1 MTGSENRGEKQP
13 SRVPLQTGPGRDA
26 IAKSDIDEASPRRT
40 TTSDMQGHH
49 TASLITGQLARL
61 FQSAKR
67 FTSTATESFALCRG
81 HLNVHPPEGLC
92 DNPPMVLKR
101 WLVGDPLKTAQARHE
116 RLSKTIALAIFS
128 SNAISSVAYATE
140 EILLVLVLAGA
151 AAVAW
156 SIPISLAIL
165 FLILVLTISY
175 RQIIYEYPE
184 GGGAYIVARTNLGDR
199 PALVAAAAL
208 MIDYVLTV
216 AVSVAAGIAAL
227 TSAIPG
233 LFVHRE
239 ALGLIAIL
247 FIVIINLRG
256 VRESGKV
263 FAIPTYFAIAALGF
277 LVIVGTVHSL
287 SNPASTS
294 LPISSVGSETLT
306 LFLVLRSFAAGCS
319 AVTGMEI
326 ISNGVKAF
334 HPPESKNAAATML
347 WMSIILASLFMGIS
361 WMAYHNGILP
371 KADET
376 LISQLARAT
385 FGTGPIYYAVQIST
399 MALLVLAANG
409 AFAGFPH
416 LASILARDGFMPH
429 QMATFGDRLVFSNGI
444 IILGLLAC
452 LLLVLFQGDTHA
464 LIPLY
469 AIGVFV
475 SFTLSQAG
483 MVKRWLVK
491 KGTHWQT
498 KLIVNGLGALT
509 TGIATIII
517 ATTKFTQGAWIV
529 FLLIAVLLLM
539 FQGIRSHYKA
549 VREQIALD
557 RRGERPAL
565 PRRNIVIIP
574 ISGLNRAVVRA
585 LDFARS
591 RPGEIRAVFVDVD
604 PEESAKVK
612 IQWAQWGGGV
622 NLIALSSPY
631 RSVLGSLLDYVEEV
645 LEKDPNTW
653 VTVVIPEILPARWW
667 QGILHNQRALM
678 LKGKLLFKDRV
689 IITDVPY
696 HLTR

>member
-1 MTGSENRGEKQP
+1 M
-13 SRVPLQTGPGRDA
+13 
-26 IAKSDIDEASPRRT
+26 I
-40 TTSDMQGHH
+40 
-49 TASLITGQLARL
+49 
-61 FQSAKR
+61 
-67 FTSTATESFALCRG
+67 
-81 HLNVHPPEGLC
+81 
-92 DNPPMVLKR
+92 LKR

-156 SIPISLAIL
+156 SIPVSLAIL
-165 FLILVLTISY
+165 FLILILTISY

-184 GGGAYIVARTNLGDR
+184 GGGAYVVARSNLGDR

-208 MIDYVLTV
+208 MIDYVLTL

-227 TSAIPG
+227 TSAIPS

-247 FIVIINLRG
+247 FMIVMNLRG
-256 VRESGKV
+256 VRESGKF

-277 LVIVGTVHSL
+277 LVMVGTVRSFF
-287 SNPASTS
+287 NPGGPPHMTS
-294 LPISSVGSETLT
+294 SADIENLT
-306 LFLVLRSFAAGCS
+306 LFLILRSFAAGCS

-326 ISNGVKAF
+326 VSNGVKAF
-334 HPPESKNAAATML
+334 RPPESKNAATTML
-347 WMSIILASLFMGIS
+347 WMSAILASLFIGIS
-361 WMAYHNGILP
+361 WMAYHHGILP

-376 LISQLARAT
+376 VISQLARLT
-385 FGTGPIYYAVQIST
+385 FGTGLFYYTVQIGT

-409 AFAGFPH
+409 AFAGFPN

-444 IILGLLAC
+444 IILGFLAC
-452 LLLVLFQGDTHA
+452 LLLILFQGDTHA

-483 MVKRWLVK
+483 MVKRWLMK
-491 KGTHWQT
+491 KGPHWQT
-498 KLIVNGLGALT
+498 KLIVNGAGALT

-517 ATTKFTQGAWIV
+517 ATTKFMQGAWIV
-529 FLLIAVLLLM
+529 FLLVTILLLM

-549 VREQIALD
+549 VKEQIALD
-557 RRGERPAL
+557 RRGERPPL

-585 LDFARS
+585 LDYARS
-591 RPGEIRAVFVDVD
+591 RPGEVRAVYVDLD

-645 LEKDPNTW
+645 LEKDPNAW
-653 VTVVIPEILPARWW
+653 ITVVIPEILPARWW
-667 QGILHNQRALM
+667 QNVLHNQRAFL
-678 LKGKLLFKDRV
+678 LKAALLFKERV
-689 IITDVPY
+689 ILIDVPY

>member
-1 MTGSENRGEKQP
+1 M
-13 SRVPLQTGPGRDA
+13 
-26 IAKSDIDEASPRRT
+26 I
-40 TTSDMQGHH
+40 
-49 TASLITGQLARL
+49 
-61 FQSAKR
+61 
-67 FTSTATESFALCRG
+67 
-81 HLNVHPPEGLC
+81 
-92 DNPPMVLKR
+92 LKR

-140 EILLVLVLAGA
+140 EILLVLILAGA
-151 AAVAW
+151 AAVSW
-156 SIPISLAIL
+156 SIPVSLAIL
-165 FLILVLTISY
+165 FLVLVLTISY

-184 GGGAYIVARTNLGDR
+184 GGGTYIVARSNLGDT

-227 TSAIPG
+227 TSAIPS
-233 LFVHRE
+233 LFIHRE
-239 ALGLIAIL
+239 ALGLVAIL
-247 FIVIINLRG
+247 FIIVMNLRG
-256 VRESGKV
+256 VRESGKF
-263 FAIPTYFAIAALGF
+263 FAIPTYFAIGALGL
-277 LVIVGTVHSL
+277 LVIVGTVRSL
-287 SNPASTS
+287 SDTGASPT
-294 LPISSVGSETLT
+294 LPSSVETETLT
-306 LFLVLRSFAAGCS
+306 LFLVLRAFAAGCS
-319 AVTGMEI
+319 AVTGMEV

-334 HPPESKNAAATML
+334 RPPESKNAATTMI
-347 WMSIILASLFMGIS
+347 WMSTILASLFMGIS
-361 WMAYHNGILP
+361 WMASHYGILA
-371 KADET
+371 KIDET
-376 LISQLARAT
+376 VISQLARLT
-385 FGTGPIYYAVQIST
+385 FGTGPIYYTVQIGT
-399 MALLVLAANG
+399 MALLVLAANS

-444 IILGLLAC
+444 IILGFFAC
-452 LLLVLFQGDTHA
+452 LLLVVFEGDTHA

-491 KGTHWQT
+491 KGPHWQT
-498 KLIVNGLGALT
+498 KLTVNGIGAVT

-529 FLLIAVLLLM
+529 FVLVSILLLM

-549 VREQIALD
+549 VKEQIALD
-557 RRGERPAL
+557 RRGERPPL

-585 LDFARS
+585 LDYARS
-591 RPGEIRAVFVDVD
+591 RPGEIRAVYVDLD
-604 PEESAKVK
+604 QEESAKVK

-631 RSVLGSLLDYVEEV
+631 RSVLGSLLGYVEEV

-653 VTVVIPEILPARWW
+653 ITVVIPEILPARWW
-667 QGILHNQRALM
+667 QNILHNQRALM
-678 LKGKLLFKDRV
+678 LKAALLFKDRV
-689 IITDVPY
+689 ILIDVPY